1 MKSDAISKI
10 FILDGDKNFFN
21 RSEKYEIPIYQR
33 PYAWEEKQLCQL
45 VDDIIGFDENEYC
58 IGSLI
63 VHSSKDNLH
72 EVIDGQQR
80 LTTLYLL
87 LNCLKINTDLT
98 VSFPNRERSNYIIGN
113 IQNFVDNTYDDEQ
126 EKLAQAEI
134 LKGLNIL
141 KRILPRQN
149 NEKEAFIE
157 KLKKVYLYQIEVPQN
172 TDLNH
177 YFEIMNTRGEQLE
190 QQDILKANLMDYL
203 INEED
208 KDSFACVWD
217 ACSDMNG
224 YVQMHFS
231 PDNREKLFGARW
243 NTKPKQSWR
252 IFEEIHSDYSEKKFD
267 IQHIIHQDFDIIK
280 ENKNDDDDNSVKF
293 ESIVDFPHFLIHA
306 VKVYVNLYCENKN
319 EKITDELLD
328 DKKLLKTFNDV
339 LEKGIVD
346 SKKIGYNRDSK
357 SNFSKKFIM
366 LLLKLRFVFDQYII
380 KRVYVENDPVGKW
393 SLQSLAV
400 SNRKAYYKN
409 TDLKLGREWEK
420 TYGPRNK
427 ACLMLQA
434 ALRVSYTSPKNM
446 HWITSLLSWLSSRDF
461 ENKLD
466 QYCSI
471 VESIA
476 IQAVK
481 EDFLNQGEMN
491 FDLGVDTP
499 HIVFN
504 YLDFLL
510 WRKDQGNKRRKYDDF
525 TFEFRNSVEHFYPQH
540 PSDRSLDEWSHEDG
554 LDYFGNLCLLPSSIN
569 SKFSNLAPRSKV
581 DTYSKEFEKGSIKL
595 QKMGNLVKNT
605 ENAEWKNTICKKHG
619 EEMIKLLKEA
629 CRVL

>member
-1 MKSDAISKI
+1 MKSNGIKKI
-10 FILDGDKNFFN
+10 FILDEDKNFFS
-21 RSEKYEIPIYQR
+21 RSENYEIPIYQR

-45 VDDIIGFDENEYC
+45 VDDIISFDENEYC

-63 VHSSKDNLH
+63 VYSKANLH

-80 LTTLYLL
+80 LTSLYLL
-87 LNCLKINTDLT
+87 LNCLKINTDST
-98 VSFPNRERSNYIIGN
+98 VSYPNRERSNYIIEN

-126 EKLAQAEI
+126 EKHAQAEI

-141 KRILPRQN
+141 KKILPRQN
-149 NEKEAFIE
+149 NERETFIE
-157 KLKKVYLYQIEVPQN
+157 KLKKVYLYQIEVPQY

-190 QQDILKANLMDYL
+190 QQDVLKANLMDYL
-203 INEED
+203 IDEED
-208 KDSFACVWD
+208 KASFACIWD

-231 PDNREKLFGARW
+231 PKNRELLFGTGW
-243 NTKPKQSWR
+243 NSKPTLSWR
-252 IFEEIHSDYSEKKFD
+252 TFKKIHSDYSEKKSFD
-267 IQHIIHQDFDIIK
+267 IQHIINQEFDIMK
-280 ENKNDDDDNSVKF
+280 ENEIDDDDNNVKF
-293 ESIVDFPHFLIHA
+293 ESIIDFPHFLIHA
-306 VKVYVNLYCENKN
+306 VKVFVNLYCDNKN

-339 LEKGIVD
+339 IAKGVVD
-346 SKKIGYNRDSK
+346 SKKIGYNRDGK
-357 SNFSKKFIM
+357 SNFSQKFLM

-400 SNRKAYYKN
+400 SNKKAYYKN
-409 TDLKLGREWEK
+409 TSLALWREWEK

-427 ACLMLQA
+427 ACLMLQS

-446 HWITSLLSWLSSRDF
+446 HWITSLLSWLSSRGF

-466 QYCSI
+466 QYCSV
-471 VESIA
+471 VEKIA
-476 IQAVK
+476 IQTVK
-481 EDFLNQGEMN
+481 EDFLNQGEMG

-510 WRKDQGNKRRKYDDF
+510 WRKDQGNKRHKYDDF

-540 PSDRSLDEWSHEDG
+540 PSDRSLDEWSHKDG

-569 SKFSNLAPRSKV
+569 SKFSNLAPKSKV

-595 QKMGNLVKNT
+595 RKMGSLVKNHD
-605 ENAEWKNTICKKHG
+605 NVEWKKSICRRHG
-619 EEMIKLLKEA
+619 EEMINLLKEA
-629 CRVL
+629 CEGF